1 MIPCLNGAPG
11 RAVAIAFALTLGAT
25 PTAWAQHAPATPAAD
40 GAGLQPICAD
50 RPTKANGPCT
60 VDAGHF
66 QLEADI
72 VNASFM
78 HASGVT
84 TDSWLVFNPT
94 LKYGLTS
101 NLDIEANIA
110 PLEIIRVKDAA
121 GAAATQSGVSDLFL
135 RLKYEFLNKPS
146 VQAAVIPYVKA
157 PTARSGLG
165 NGAWEGGLIAPVN
178 IKLSSAL
185 SLAVQPEVDDLENGA
200 GDGHHLA
207 ASQDLSLSL
216 SLPHNL
222 TLFAELWG
230 QWAFDPAAT
239 QRQYSA
245 DIAAA
250 LGLGRDSQLDAGI
263 NFGLNRATPGV
274 APYIGYSHRF

>member
-11 RAVAIAFALTLGAT
+11 WAVALVFALTVAGGSTAGA
-25 PTAWAQHAPATPAAD
+25 QEAPATPGPD
-40 GAGLQPICAD
+40 GPQPICAD

-66 QLEADI
+66 QLEADL

-84 TDSWLVFNPT
+84 TDTWLLFNPT
-94 LKYGLTS
+94 LKYGLAS

-110 PLEIIRVKDAA
+110 PLEIVRVK
-121 GAAATQSGVSDLFL
+121 GADGAVATQSGVGDLFL
-135 RLKYEFLNKPS
+135 RLKYEVLNTPG
-146 VQAAVIPYVKA
+146 VQVAAIPYVKA

-165 NGAWEGGLIAPVN
+165 NGAWEGGLVAPVN
-178 IKLSSAL
+178 IKLSSVL
-185 SLAVQPEVDDLENGA
+185 SLAVQPEVDDLENAA

-207 ASQDLSLSL
+207 VSQDLSLGL
-216 SLPHNL
+216 TLPHNV

-230 QWAFDPAAT
+230 QWAFDPAGT